1 LSTTPLQN
9 ALLTAAFQL
18 IPHQPNQVHHER
30 PINENSLRIQYH
42 FDYFCFAYIDDVE
55 RMRDAAPRRFRR
67 FPKWCEASSNCE
79 YCTVGIVDVGR
90 AQYSVSRARGLH
102 GTGRGGIIL
111 GAFMNEAL
119 ANNWA
124 GNRNEFNER
133 APANLARDLQ
143 IQFSKLM
150 QSEVAAT
157 GREAII
163 VDIKVPERRDQTW
176 WPSIIQSV
184 REQCTSC
191 DHALI
196 ISSAYGYTKGDR
208 VLNPTAENTFLTAR
222 LADAMIT
229 GDTPFLIQRDFSNSA
244 AGHEHYNDFRNDKR
258 DHYAP
263 LRDLPAVA
271 ARAIAK
277 ELR

>member
-1 LSTTPLQN
+1 MIYRRSNYKITTKDKPMKNCKKFHVDKLTCTLF
-9 ALLTAAFQL
+9 ALITLCGCATPPPAVTSA
-18 IPHQPNQVHHER
+18 
-30 PINENSLRIQYH
+30 SLNGAKRVAIVNIAQSELLMLG
-42 FDYFCFAYIDDVE
+42 ARNNPSQGPEGYI
-55 RMRDAAPRRFRR
+55 
-67 FPKWCEASSNCE
+67 
-79 YCTVGIVDVGR
+79 
-90 AQYSVSRARGLH
+90 
-102 GTGRGGIIL
+102 GTGRSGIIV
-111 GAFMNEAL
+111 GALMNEAL

-124 GNRNEFNER
+124 GNRQEFNAR
-133 APANLARDLQ
+133 APTNLAKDLQ
-143 IQFSKLM
+143 TQFTKLM

-163 VDIKVPERRDQTW
+163 VDIKTPDRRDQNYW
-176 WPSIIQSV
+176 QLMIKSV
-184 REQCTSC
+184 REQCMAC

-196 ISSAYGYTKGDR
+196 VSSAFGYTKGDR
-208 VLNPTAENTFLTAR
+208 VLNPTAESTFLTAR
-222 LADAMIT
+222 LADAIIT

-258 DHYAP
+258 DHYVL

>member
-1 LSTTPLQN
+1 MKTRYAFSITSIIF
-9 ALLTAAFQL
+9 ALLALMTLSGCATLPPA
-18 IPHQPNQVHHER
+18 VSGA
-30 PINENSLRIQYH
+30 SLNGAKRVAIVNIAQSELLMLG
-42 FDYFCFAYIDDVE
+42 ARNNPSQGPEGYI
-55 RMRDAAPRRFRR
+55 
-67 FPKWCEASSNCE
+67 
-79 YCTVGIVDVGR
+79 
-90 AQYSVSRARGLH
+90 

-163 VDIKVPERRDQTW
+163 VDIKLPERRDQTW

-191 DHALI
+191 DHTMI
-196 ISSAYGYTKGDR
+196 ISGAFGYTKGDR
-208 VLNPTAENTFLTAR
+208 VLDPTAESFYEVVR
-222 LADAMIT
+222 LADAVVT
-229 GDTPFLIQRDFSNSA
+229 GFTPFLIQRDFSNSA
-244 AGHEHYNDFRNDKR
+244 VGHEHYNDFRNDKR

-271 ARAIAK
+271 ARSIAK